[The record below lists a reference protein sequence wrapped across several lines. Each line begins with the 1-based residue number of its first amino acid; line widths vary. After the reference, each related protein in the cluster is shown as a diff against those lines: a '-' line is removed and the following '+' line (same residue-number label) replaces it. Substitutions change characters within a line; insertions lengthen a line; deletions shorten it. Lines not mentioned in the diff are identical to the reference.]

1 MGLSYLQN
9 KSWLEITRE
18 ERLYCAFLYW
28 DVKDREKD
36 FISWLDDNYD
46 LQLNSN
52 AGWEIGYE
60 VCFYRDL
67 LKSRGK
73 SVNPTQYPS
82 KRTFDLCLFSEETI
96 VIIEA
101 KVQQMFKESQ
111 IYAFQKD
118 RDDIPKIVGKEI
130 DTKIIAL
137 ASSRYYENYEKF
149 GKKDILK
156 NFDARISWA
165 EIYDSYSQK
174 DIYKQANNIYKK

>member
-1 MGLSYLQN
+1 MGFSYLQN
-9 KSWLEITRE
+9 KNWLEITRE

-28 DVKDREKD
+28 DIKDREKD
-36 FISWLDDNYD
+36 FISWLDNNHG
-46 LQLNSN
+46 LQLDSD
-52 AGWEIGYE
+52 AKWEVGYE

-67 LKSRGK
+67 LNSRGK

-82 KRTFDLCLFSEETI
+82 KRTFDLCLFSEEAM

-111 IYAFQKD
+111 IRAFQKD

-137 ASSRYYENYEKF
+137 ASSQYYKNYEQF
-149 GKKDILK
+149 GQNDMLK
-156 NFDARISWA
+156 TFDACISWV
-165 EIYDSYSQK
+165 EIYDSYSQR
-174 DIYKQANNIYKK
+174 DIYKQANDIYNK

>member
-1 MGLSYLQN
+1 MGFSYLQN
-9 KSWLEITRE
+9 KNWLEITRE

-28 DVKDREKD
+28 DIKDRKRN
-36 FISWLDDNYD
+36 FISWLNDNHG
-46 LQLNSN
+46 LQLNRD

-67 LKSRGK
+67 LKSRGE
-73 SVNPTQYPS
+73 SVNPTQYSS
-82 KRTFDLCLFSEETI
+82 KRTFDLCLFSEETM

-111 IYAFQKD
+111 ICAFQKD

-137 ASSRYYENYEKF
+137 ASSKYYENYEKF
-149 GKKDILK
+149 GQNDMLK
-156 NFDARISWA
+156 IFDACISWA
-165 EIYDSYSQK
+165 EIYDSYNQR
-174 DIYKQANNIYKK
+174 DIYKQANDIYKK

>member
-1 MGLSYLQN
+1 MGFSYLQG

-36 FISWLDDNYD
+36 FISWLNDSHG
-46 LQLNSN
+46 LQLDSD

-67 LKSRGK
+67 LKSRGE
-73 SVNPTQYPS
+73 SVNPTQYSS
-82 KRTFDLCLFSEETI
+82 KRTFDLCLFSEEAM

-101 KVQQMFKESQ
+101 KVQQQFKESQ
-111 IYAFQKD
+111 IRAFQKD
-118 RDDIPKIVGKEI
+118 RDDIPKIVDKKI

-137 ASSRYYENYEKF
+137 ASSHYYENYDKF
-149 GKKDILK
+149 GQNDMLA
-156 NFDARISWA
+156 NFNACGMPP
-165 EIYDSYSQK
+165 
-174 DIYKQANNIYKK
+174 

>member
-1 MGLSYLQN
+1 MGFSYLQD

-28 DVKDREKD
+28 DAKDREKD
-36 FISWLDDNYD
+36 FISWLDDNHD
-46 LQLNSN
+46 LQLDSD

-67 LKSRGK
+67 LKSRGE
-73 SVNPTQYPS
+73 SVNPTQYSS
-82 KRTFDLCLFSEETI
+82 KRTFDLCLFSEETM

-111 IYAFQKD
+111 IRAFQKD

-137 ASSRYYENYEKF
+137 ASSHYYENYDKF
-149 GKKDILK
+149 GQKDILK
-156 NFDARISWA
+156 KFDACISWA
-165 EIYDSYSQK
+165 DIYDSYNPRY
-174 DIYKQANNIYKK
+174 IYKQADDIYGK

>member
-1 MGLSYLQN
+1 MGFSYLQD

-36 FISWLDDNYD
+36 FISWLDDNHD
-46 LQLNSN
+46 LQLDCD

-67 LKSRGK
+67 LKSRGE
-73 SVNPTQYPS
+73 SVNPTQYSS

-96 VIIEA
+96 LIIEA

-111 IYAFQKD
+111 ICAFQKD

-137 ASSRYYENYEKF
+137 ASSHYYENYKKF
-149 GKKDILK
+149 GQNDILK
-156 NFDARISWA
+156 KFDACISWA
-165 EIYDSYSQK
+165 EIYDLYNQR
-174 DIYKQANNIYKK
+174 DIYKQANDIYKK

>member
-9 KSWLEITRE
+9 KNWLEITRE

-28 DVKDREKD
+28 DIKDRERD
-36 FISWLDDNYD
+36 FISWLNDNHG
-46 LQLNSN
+46 LQLNSD

-73 SVNPTQYPS
+73 SVSPTQYSS

-101 KVQQMFKESQ
+101 KVQQQFKESQ
-111 IYAFQKD
+111 IRAFQKD
-118 RDDIPKIVGKEI
+118 REDIQKIIDKEI
-130 DTKIIAL
+130 DTKMIAL
-137 ASSRYYENYEKF
+137 ASSHYYKHYNKF
-149 GKKDILK
+149 GRNDILK
-156 NFDARISWA
+156 SFNACISWA
-165 EIYDSYSQK
+165 EIYDSYSQR
-174 DIYKQANNIYKK
+174 DIYKQADDIYNK

>member
-1 MGLSYLQN
+1 MGFSYLQN

-28 DVKDREKD
+28 DVKDREKN

-46 LQLNSN
+46 LQLDSD

-67 LKSRGK
+67 LKSRRE
-73 SVNPTQYPS
+73 SVNPKQYSS

-111 IYAFQKD
+111 ICAFQKD
-118 RDDIPKIVGKEI
+118 RADIPKIIDKEI

-137 ASSRYYENYEKF
+137 ASSKYYENYEKF
-149 GKKDILK
+149 GQNDILK
-156 NFDARISWA
+156 IFDACISWA
-165 EIYDSYSQK
+165 EIYNSYNQR
-174 DIYKQANNIYKK
+174 DIYKQANDIYKK